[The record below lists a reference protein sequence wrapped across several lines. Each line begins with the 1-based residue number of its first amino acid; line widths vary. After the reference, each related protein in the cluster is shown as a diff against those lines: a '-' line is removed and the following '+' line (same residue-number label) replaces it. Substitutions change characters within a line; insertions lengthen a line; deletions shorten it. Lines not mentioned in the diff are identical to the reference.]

1 MEIQK
6 QSYRSYFLNIYF
18 HNILKQPQE
27 MIILLNQ
34 RNINIKYLKAVGIDS
49 MCTYLL
55 IELIVF

>member
-1 MEIQK
+1 
-6 QSYRSYFLNIYF
+6 
-18 HNILKQPQE
+18 

-55 IELIVF
+55 IELIFKKNMNVIKLDLDQL